1 MSNNTVV
8 RLKPS
13 NFERLKKIDPDI
25 NIAISMLLG
34 KDVTNSNIDKS
45 ELDYDKIKK
54 IVKDAVEDAI
64 HELKQGRY

>member
-64 HELKQGRY
+64 QELKAGRY